1 LRSDVFWEQ
10 GLIVFAAVLVGLVV
24 GSFLN
29 VVIHRV
35 PRRESVVWPASHCPH
50 CGKPIRPKDIIPLI
64 SYLLLRGRCRNCK
77 EHIAAR
83 YPAVEATTGLLFG
96 AAAYEFGT
104 SLDLLPMLVFIS
116 ALISLAVIDLEHRL
130 LPNAIVGPTAL
141 AGLVLSI
148 LVNPAGWWTYPL
160 SAIAVAGAL
169 LVLALIYPSGM
180 GMGDVKMGGML
191 GAFLGPYAAL
201 AVFLGALIGAVTGGL
216 LMAAGKIQ
224 RRSALPFGLFMALGG
239 LISLLAGPLLWEL
252 YLNLMWSQ
260 S

>member
-1 LRSDVFWEQ
+1 MLV
-10 GLIVFAAVLVGLVV
+10 LVAVLFGLVV

-35 PRRESVVWPASHCPH
+35 PHRESVVWPASHCPN
-50 CGKPIRPKDIIPLI
+50 CGESIRPTDNVPLI
-64 SYLLLRGRCRNCK
+64 SYVLLRGRCRNCK
-77 EHIAAR
+77 EPISAR

-96 AAAYEFGT
+96 AAAYEFGP
-104 SLDLLPMLVFIS
+104 SLALLHALVFIS

-130 LPNAIVGPTAL
+130 LPNVIVGPAAL
-141 AGLVLSI
+141 AGLILSI
-148 LVNPAGWWTYPL
+148 LANPAGWWIYPL

-169 LVLALIYPSGM
+169 LGLALIYPSGM

-201 AVFLGALIGAVTGGL
+201 AVFLGALIGAITGGL
-216 LMAAGKIQ
+216 LMAAGKVQ

-239 LISLLAGPLLWEL
+239 VISLFVGPELWEL
-252 YLNLMWSQ
+252 YMNLMWSQ

>member
-1 LRSDVFWEQ
+1 LLVF
-10 GLIVFAAVLVGLVV
+10 VAALFGLVV

-50 CGKPIRPKDIIPLI
+50 CEEPIRPLDNVPFL

-77 EHIAAR
+77 EPISAR
-83 YPAVEATTGLLFG
+83 YPAVEALTGLLFG
-96 AAAYEFGT
+96 AAAYEFGV
-104 SLDLLPMLVFIS
+104 SLALLPALVFIS

-130 LPNAIVGPTAL
+130 LPNVIVGPATL
-141 AGLVLSI
+141 AGLALSVLAD
-148 LVNPAGWWTYPL
+148 PASWWTFPL
-160 SAIAVAGAL
+160 FAVVVAGAL
-169 LVLALIYPSGM
+169 FGLALVYPGGM

-201 AVFLGALIGAVTGGL
+201 AVFLGALLGALAGGL
-216 LMAAGKIQ
+216 LMAAGRMQ

-239 LISLLAGPLLWEL
+239 LISLFVGPDLWGL
-252 YLNLMWSQ
+252 YLKVVWS
-260 S
+260 